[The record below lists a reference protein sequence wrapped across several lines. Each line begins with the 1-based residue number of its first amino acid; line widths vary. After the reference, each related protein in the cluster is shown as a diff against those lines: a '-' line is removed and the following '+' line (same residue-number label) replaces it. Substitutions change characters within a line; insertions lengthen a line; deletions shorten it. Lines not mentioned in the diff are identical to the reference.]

1 MHPIATGL
9 FSSQPF
15 RSWKEHRLKLSFSCP
30 YISLSSSES
39 PRALMIHFCDRWN
52 VHKGFRKLRYLRR
65 FLDFS
70 LFHCIKSWNRLG
82 VNWSHEFMPEKIFTS
97 SHMLAVHLV
106 WHLVWDL
113 CFSKYF
119 QRIHTHGTSNHSPYP
134 TTFGSCL
141 ERVISE
147 CRRWR

>member
-1 MHPIATGL
+1 
-9 FSSQPF
+9 
-15 RSWKEHRLKLSFSCP
+15 
-30 YISLSSSES
+30 
-39 PRALMIHFCDRWN
+39 MIHFCDMWN
-52 VHKGFRKLRYLRR
+52 GQKGFRKLRYLTR

-70 LFHCIKSWNRLG
+70 LFYRIKSWNRLG

-119 QRIHTHGTSNHSPYP
+119 QRIHTHGTVQSQSISHHFWELSGESYFRVSAVEVEHPCVP
-134 TTFGSCL
+134 RKALAREERRTDGPSIWKQCL
-141 ERVISE
+141 VCCKRL
-147 CRRWR
+147 WR